1 MENAN
6 TLKYETGKGG
16 FGQRGDNTQKGTP
29 PTLSNCLKIKNSR
42 KFHILIF
49 LHFPFLL

>member
-29 PTLSNCLKIKNSR
+29 PPSPIVLKLKIPVN
-42 KFHILIF
+42 FIF
-49 LHFPFLL
+49 